1 MKSPTNIAPAKYFYA
16 LGFLLLSACATNQAE
31 LPVAQQDAQSPIQ
44 SPSLPDTSDVV
55 EARRM
60 FKMEIE
66 RTPLVKNVVFHIQPG
81 EARYIEY
88 TDPSKNTVDVVQLTS
103 LLPDSIAVSYSPG
116 GAFRYPAWKVSYM
129 EHAQKHK
136 YYWLS
141 SSWSKSDA
149 GNAARALKILVL
161 DARQGLDG
169 ILAENFAKF
178 KLACQ
183 SWHAAQEKPQIP
195 EEALR
200 HKVLAENAFRE
211 KKLDKAVDEY
221 LDALKTYPCWP
232 EGQFNAAS
240 ILGNTGWYTG
250 AVAHM
255 KYYLELVPDASDAQF
270 AREKIVTWQN
280 KIGR

>member
-1 MKSPTNIAPAKYFYA
+1 MKSPEYIAPAKYYFA
-16 LGFLLLSACATNQAE
+16 LGLLLLSACATNHAE
-31 LPVAQQDAQSPIQ
+31 SPPAEQ
-44 SPSLPDTSDVV
+44 GAKSSSLTDTSDVV
-55 EARRM
+55 EARRV

-66 RTPLVKNVVFHIQPG
+66 RTPLVKNVVFHIRPG

-88 TDPSKNTVDVVQLTS
+88 TDPSKNTADVVQLTS

-116 GAFRYPAWKVSYM
+116 GAFRYPAWKVSYT
-129 EHAQKHK
+129 EYAQKHK

-149 GNAARALKILVL
+149 ENAARALRVLVL
-161 DARQGLDG
+161 DARHDLDG
-169 ILAENFAKF
+169 ILAANFEKF
-178 KLACQ
+178 KQACQ
-183 SWHAAQEKPQIP
+183 GWQALQEKPQMP

-200 HKVLAENAFRE
+200 HKVLAETAFRE
-211 KKLDKAVDEY
+211 NKLDKAADEY
-221 LDALKTYPCWP
+221 LEALKTYPCWP

-240 ILGNTGWYTG
+240 LLGNTGWYTG

-255 KYYLELVPDASDAQF
+255 KYFLELVPDAADAQL
-270 AREKIVTWQN
+270 ARGKIVTWQD